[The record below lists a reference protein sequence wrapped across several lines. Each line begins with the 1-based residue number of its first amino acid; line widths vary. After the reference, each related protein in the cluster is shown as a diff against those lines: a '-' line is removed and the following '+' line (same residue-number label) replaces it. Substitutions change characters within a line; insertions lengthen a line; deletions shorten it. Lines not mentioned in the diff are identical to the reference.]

1 MKLFALIC
9 PNGLGHFKRVVGVLH
24 ALSELESALEVSL
37 LAPAGARERLRGW
50 AKLAHP
56 EWNWHFFPEGVKGVR
71 WELEAEAYRDGSLLS
86 WESLLEDLPAFQE
99 AKVVLSDNLAGVL
112 AHRPDAVLSGNF
124 LWSDVLEKAYPA
136 EAAVQE
142 FVRRERVLLEKH
154 RPPMLCV
161 ERLAMPSVRALTEA
175 VGLGFFAQ
183 GKRMPEKKIRPATQ
197 TRIAILGG
205 GTGKARELL
214 LQAVSDL
221 AKAGFSSLLTAG
233 DLLAEARK
241 AGCAK
246 AEPFGF
252 APEDFHAAELVIC
265 RPGVGT
271 LTDCVQA
278 GTPVL
283 AVYEAGNVEME
294 YLGRRIEELGLGIDV
309 AQGKVL
315 PAVLEALRD
324 KNLRRYHSCLR
335 EQPLNGIEGAAR
347 FLLDRLRA

>member
-1 MKLFALIC
+1 M
-9 PNGLGHFKRVVGVLH
+9 VGILH
-24 ALSELESALEVSL
+24 ALSGLEPGLEVSL

-50 AKLAHP
+50 EKLAHP
-56 EWNWHFFPEGVKGVR
+56 EWKWHFFPEGVKGVR
-71 WELEAEAYRDGSLLS
+71 WELEAGAYRDGSLLS
-86 WESLLEDLPAFQE
+86 WESLLEDLPAFWE
-99 AKVVLSDNLAGVL
+99 AKVVLSDNLTGVL

-124 LWSDVLEKAYPA
+124 LWSDVLEKAWPA
-136 EAAVQE
+136 ETAVQE
-142 FVRRERVLLEKH
+142 FVRRERALLKEH

-161 ERLAMPSVRALTEA
+161 ERLAMPSVKALTEA

-183 GKRMPEKKIRPATQ
+183 GKRMPEKKNRPEARRA
-197 TRIAILGG
+197 RIAVLGG
-205 GTGKARELL
+205 GTGMARELL

-221 AKAGFSSLLTAG
+221 AKAGFSSLSLAG
-233 DLLAEARK
+233 DLLAEVRK
-241 AGCAK
+241 AGSTE

-252 APEDFHAAELVIC
+252 GPEDFHATDLVIC

-294 YLGRRIEELGLGIDV
+294 YLGRRVEELGLGIDV
-309 AQGKVL
+309 AQSAVL
-315 PAVLEALRD
+315 PAVMKALQD
-324 KNLRRYHSCLR
+324 KNLRKYHSCLR

-347 FLLDRLRA
+347 FLLDKLRA